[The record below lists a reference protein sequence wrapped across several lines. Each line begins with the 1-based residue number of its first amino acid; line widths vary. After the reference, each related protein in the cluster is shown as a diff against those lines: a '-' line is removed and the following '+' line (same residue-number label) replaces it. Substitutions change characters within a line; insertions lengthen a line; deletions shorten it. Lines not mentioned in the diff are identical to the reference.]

1 MPPTPDH
8 PADNAVPSDALPPTG
23 SPPNRPWLA
32 WSGVSLRRQLLL
44 WLLLPQLVLWAGGG
58 LLAYRMALSYAE
70 KGIDQSL
77 TQSVRALARQV
88 KPIGSGLLIDFPR
101 AAQDVLEQDPDDRI
115 TYMVSSP
122 PGKFLL
128 GNGQLPP
135 PPQQASLLPGEPLL
149 YKTEQDGKPLR
160 IVTLDVAY
168 GEAGSPQMLRVQV
181 GKSFAV
187 QQRIAAELVAD
198 MLAPLLALGA
208 LISLLV
214 HAGIRRGLAPL
225 TRLAAQLAN
234 RSVEALS
241 PIEMKQAP
249 SEVHALVQAVNGL
262 LGKVAGSVKQEK
274 RFLNDAAHQLRTPLA
289 GLISQVEL
297 AQRQATEPALQE
309 RLTKVLT
316 GAQRSAHLVHQLLT
330 LARTETQPRQAPLDL
345 ANLARDVAREWTP
358 RALAAGMD
366 LGYEGLEHL
375 PISGDALQLRE
386 AVSNLI
392 DNALRYTPRGSEI
405 TLRVDW
411 AQPTH
416 GQQAPHNAQIPLAPA
431 RWATL
436 SVNDNGPGLSPDDM
450 SHAFERFWR
459 ASTLPG
465 GCGLGL
471 AIVQEI
477 ARRHGG
483 DARAEAVQ
491 PQGLRVSL
499 LLPVPNVSTA

>member
-1 MPPTPDH
+1 ML
-8 PADNAVPSDALPPTG
+8 A
-23 SPPNRPWLA
+23 RA

-135 PPQQASLLPGEPLL
+135 PPPPSTQASPQPGEPLL
-149 YKTEQDGKPLR
+149 YKTELDGKPLR

-168 GEAGSPQMLRVQV
+168 GEARSPQMLRVQV

-214 HAGIRRGLAPL
+214 HSGIRRGLAPL
-225 TRLAAQLAN
+225 TRLAAQLEN
-234 RSVEALS
+234 RAVDALS

-249 SEVHALVQAVNGL
+249 SEVHALVLAVNGL
-262 LGKVAGSVKQEK
+262 LAKVAGSVKQEK

-330 LARTETQPRQAPLDL
+330 LARTETQARQAPLDL
-345 ANLARDVAREWTP
+345 ASLARDVAREWTP
-358 RALAAGMD
+358 RALSAGMD
-366 LGYEGLEHL
+366 LGYEGLDHL
-375 PISGDALQLRE
+375 PVSGDALQLRE

-392 DNALRYTPRGSEI
+392 DNALRYTPRGSQI
-405 TLRVDW
+405 TVRVDRV
-411 AQPTH
+411 AAS
-416 GQQAPHNAQIPLAPA
+416 QAPATSSAQAA
-431 RWATL
+431 TGWAAL
-436 SVNDNGPGLSPDDM
+436 SVEDDGPGLSPDELG
-450 SHAFERFWR
+450 HAFERFWR
-459 ASTLPG
+459 ASTQPG

-483 DARAEAVQ
+483 DARIETQQ
-491 PQGLRVSL
+491 PQGLRVKL
-499 LLPVPNVSTA
+499 VLPVGPAG